1 MKVSEL
7 IELLMDYD
15 DPEEDIEVVIASDGE
30 GNSYSPLSG
39 VGSCYYIPDTTWSGS
54 LADEDEEIP
63 EDAKPA
69 IVLYPV
75 N

>member
-15 DPEEDIEVVIASDGE
+15 DPEEDIEVVLASDAE

-39 VGSCYYIPDTTWSGS
+39 AYSCYYVADTTWSGY
-54 LADEDEEIP
+54 LADETEQMPEE
-63 EDAKPA
+63 ARLA
-69 IVLYPV
+69 IVLFPV